1 MTQRK
6 PLVLPYLRGVGQIM
20 LQNNAWTGALFLAGI
35 FYDSIVMGIA
45 AVVAVITGTLTAKLL
60 RYNENDIEAGLY
72 GFSATLVGVALTFY
86 FNPVPLVW
94 VAVVLGSAVATWLQ
108 HQFIRRGWPGFTFP
122 FILATWILLYLFH
135 HVYMPGAAASV
146 ASTMP
151 VNDDFTT
158 ATNGFGEV
166 IFQGSVIAGI
176 IFFIAVFISSPIAAL
191 YGVCASLLGAFIS
204 LEFAEPAMDIHMG
217 LFSFNAVL
225 CAITFAGNKPRD
237 GIWVLFSVVLSVLLD
252 VGMLQQHM
260 AVLTFPFVA
269 ACWITLG
276 MQYLAQKMGI
286 KIKD

>member
-6 PLVLPYLRGVGQIM
+6 PIALPCLRGIGQIM
-20 LQNNAWTGALFLAGI
+20 LQNNAWTGTLFLAGI
-35 FYDSIVMGIA
+35 FYDSMLMGFA
-45 AVVAVITGTLTAKLL
+45 AVVAVVTGTLTARLL
-60 RYNENDIEAGLY
+60 RYDEADIEAGLY

-94 VAVVLGSAVATWLQ
+94 AAVVLGSVAATWLQ

-122 FILATWILLYLFH
+122 FILVTWILLYLFH
-135 HVYMPGAAASV
+135 HVYQPGAAASV
-146 ASTMP
+146 AGAMP
-151 VNDDFTT
+151 VSDDFTT

-176 IFFIAVFISSPIAAL
+176 IFFVAVFISSPTAGL

-204 LEFAEPAMDIHMG
+204 LEFAEPATDIHMG

-276 MQYLAQKMGI
+276 MQHLLQKMGI

>member
-1 MTQRK
+1 M
-6 PLVLPYLRGVGQIM
+6 LPCLRGVGQIM

-35 FYDSIVMGIA
+35 FYDSIVMGLA
-45 AVVAVITGTLTAKLL
+45 AVVAVVTGTLTAKLL
-60 RYNENDIEAGLY
+60 RYPEADIDAGLY

-94 VAVVLGSAVATWLQ
+94 AAVVLGAVAATWLQ

-122 FILATWILLYLFH
+122 FIIVTWILLYLFL
-135 HVYMPGAAASV
+135 HVYKPGAAAAV
-146 ASTMP
+146 ASSMP
-151 VNDDFTT
+151 LSDDFTT

-176 IFFIAVFISSPIAAL
+176 IFFIAVFISSPTAAL

-204 LEFAEPAMDIHMG
+204 LEFAEPATDIHMG

-225 CAITFAGNKPRD
+225 CAITFSGDQPRD
-237 GIWVLFSVVLSVLLD
+237 GILVLFSVVLSVLLD
-252 VGMLQQHM
+252 VWMLQQHM

-269 ACWITLG
+269 ASWITLG
-276 MQYLAQKMGI
+276 LQHLLRKTGI
-286 KIKD
+286 TIKD